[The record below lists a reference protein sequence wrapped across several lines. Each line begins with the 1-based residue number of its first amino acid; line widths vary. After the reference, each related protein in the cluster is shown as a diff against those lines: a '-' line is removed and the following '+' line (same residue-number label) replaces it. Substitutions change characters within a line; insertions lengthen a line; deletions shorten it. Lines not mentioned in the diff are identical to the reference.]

1 MQWKFVS
8 SQNIKWDI
16 FLEISYKECEGETIP
31 KLFFKIS
38 KLSISLDQLSKVYT
52 VCFYCMLS
60 WGLWKYIEPKPQ
72 KLLKLLPH
80 AILINKK
87 RSGTSLPASFSA
99 RFFKINISLVIFY
112 YLTKSHC
119 LVVFTSWDIGQFVYY
134 GYLLTSLWRQ
144 KFCIWPY
151 LSNQAVF
158 SKRPRS
164 QDKNLDILRTSSE
177 HEIKSI
183 FQF

>member
-1 MQWKFVS
+1 M
-8 SQNIKWDI
+8 
-16 FLEISYKECEGETIP
+16 
-31 KLFFKIS
+31 
-38 KLSISLDQLSKVYT
+38 SISLDQLSKVYI
-52 VCFYCMLS
+52 CFYCMLS
-60 WGLWKYIEPKPQ
+60 WGPWKYNEPEPQ

-99 RFFKINISLVIFY
+99 RFFKKNISLVIFY

-134 GYLLTSLWRQ
+134 SYLLTSLWGQ

-158 SKRPRS
+158 L
-164 QDKNLDILRTSSE
+164 QDQEVKTKI
-177 HEIKSI
+177 
-183 FQF
+183 